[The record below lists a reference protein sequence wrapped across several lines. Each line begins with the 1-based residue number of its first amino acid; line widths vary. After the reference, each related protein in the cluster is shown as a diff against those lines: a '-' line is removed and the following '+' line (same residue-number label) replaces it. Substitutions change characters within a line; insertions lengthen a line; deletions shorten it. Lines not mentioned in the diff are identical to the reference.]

1 MDRAKNRQGKCPKGK
16 MHRVG
21 IKGKSKGLMAEFA
34 DFENGCEKH
43 RNACPAEDRF
53 YGAN

>member
-1 MDRAKNRQGKCPKGK
+1 
-16 MHRVG
+16 MHSVG

-43 RNACPAEDRF
+43 SSGRQPRITNLMRANAVICLLLGLNQRH
-53 YGAN
+53 